1 MVIQTGGKKNRKQT
15 SLAAILHVN
24 SDNGRV
30 ISARKECLGA
40 TILRED
46 RERAA
51 SAAAAAV
58 GVVRFFWNGT
68 TSSHSGRPG
77 REGMKKLQDPH
88 QDLAQGRPWWDR
100 VAPTCAWGSYL
111 QSTPCGGRRPGLIDY
126 HGDAGTGIIW
136 MVEVVG
142 VRSGG
147 GVQCPLP

>member
-1 MVIQTGGKKNRKQT
+1 MIQTKKKKRKQT

-51 SAAAAAV
+51 SAAAAV

-77 REGMKKLQDPH
+77 REGMKKLQDLH
-88 QDLAQGRPWWDR
+88 QDLVHGRSWWDR
-100 VAPTCAWGSYL
+100 VAPICAWCSCL

-136 MVEVVG
+136 MVEVVVVG
-142 VRSGG
+142 VRSRG